1 MGVRRVVTMVGVA
14 IAAAVIWVAITTFF
28 LWRNQERVVFQPPS
42 IGAPDP
48 QGVRR
53 VEVRAPDGNVGF
65 ALVVAPA
72 NSRPKPTVVLV
83 FHGNADLAVWQV
95 PWAQEL
101 SHRTGA
107 TVVLAEFRGYAGIPG
122 TPTYATAADDARGA
136 LAYARTLSPGR
147 LVLFG
152 HSLGSAIATE
162 LASEMAKEPPA
173 ALVLQ
178 SPFTSARDMAARM
191 MAPLISAFWNRITRV
206 HYDTRARVQQLDVP
220 VWVAHGSIDLTIPS
234 RMGRDVSAASQRK
247 GEFLLVQGA
256 GHNDVAEV
264 GGEEYWKW
272 IATAVSGLGGGAA
285 SAAVGEPEKKGGGR
299 LP

>member
-1 MGVRRVVTMVGVA
+1 MGVRRVLTMVGVA
-14 IAAAVIWVAITTFF
+14 VAAAVIWVAITTFF

-42 IGAPDP
+42 VGAPDP
-48 QGVRR
+48 PGVRR
-53 VEVRAPDGNVGF
+53 VEYSAPDGNSTF

-72 NSRPKPTVVLV
+72 TARPKPTVVLV

-101 SHRTGA
+101 SHLTGA
-107 TVVLAEFRGYAGIPG
+107 TVVLAEYRGYAGVAG
-122 TPTYATAADDARGA
+122 TPTYKSAADDARGA
-136 LAYARTLSPGR
+136 LAWVKTLSPGR
-147 LVLFG
+147 IVLFG

-162 LASEMAKEPPA
+162 LASEMTTEPPA

-191 MAPLISAFWNRITRV
+191 MAPAVSAFWDRITRV

-220 VWVAHGSIDLTIPS
+220 VWVAHGSIDITIPS
-234 RMGRDVSAASQRK
+234 RMGRDVSEASRRK
-247 GEFLLVQGA
+247 APFLLVQGA

-264 GGEEYWKW
+264 GREKYWQW
-272 IATAVSGLGGGAA
+272 LA
-285 SAAVGEPEKKGGGR
+285 SAVTGSATSAPVAEPEKKSGGR